1 MRRVLVL
8 LMTAV
13 SFECAQLSA
22 NSQCPDSHPAV
33 TVEIHDYV
41 HLKSESLSTAKDIVT
56 RAYKNVG
63 VGIEWL
69 GVTQLDVGG
78 SQGAPG
84 REGTHVPVAQLT
96 INILSASMA
105 ARGGVPANVLAFV
118 AIPTEGGMGRI
129 GYVVY
134 DRLPDVAAASQASE
148 GQILGV
154 VVAHDIR
161 RLIMGADSQP
171 GDGIAKDRGDR
182 RDREPANPLALEFTP
197 PEVARL
203 HAMLESDSASFPGAV
218 GTAGTDPQH
227 QCISGGDGVH
237 Q

>member
-41 HLKSESLSTAKDIVT
+41 HLKSEALSAAKDIVT

-69 GVTQLDVGG
+69 GVTQQDVGG
-78 SQGAPG
+78 SPG
-84 REGTHVPVAQLT
+84 VPGQEGTHAPVAQLT
-96 INILSASMA
+96 INILTASMA
-105 ARGGVPANVLAFV
+105 ARGGVPENVLAFV

-161 RLIMGADSQP
+161 RLIMGADSQS
-171 GDGIAKDRGDR
+171 GDGIAKDRG
-182 RDREPANPLALEFTP
+182 NPLALEFTP

-203 HAMLESDSASFPGAV
+203 HAMLESNSASFPGAV

-227 QCISGGDGVH
+227 QCITGGDGVH